1 MRRIP
6 FLALLGSVLLF
17 LVACAGQPTTTE
29 HNMVYYPAAHVYVMD
44 SYPGVYYHEG
54 YRDSYYRMQES
65 GWEQART
72 PIGPWRPV
80 KKHRLPPGLRKK
92 GQIGR

>member
-6 FLALLGSVLLF
+6 FLALFGSVGLF
-17 LVACAGQPTTTE
+17 LVACAGRPATTGP
-29 HNMVYYPAAHVYVMD
+29 MVYYPAAHVYVME

-54 YRDSYYRMQES
+54 YRDSYYRIQEK
-65 GWEQART
+65 GWEEARA

-80 KKHRLPPGLRKK
+80 KKHRLPPGLRKESRVAK
-92 GQIGR
+92 

>member
-1 MRRIP
+1 MKRIP
-6 FLALLGSVLLF
+6 LLALLGSLGLF
-17 LVACAGQPTTTE
+17 LVACAGQSTTTE
-29 HNMVYYPAAHVYVMD
+29 RMVYYPASHVYVME

-54 YRDSYYRMQES
+54 YRDSYYRIQES

-92 GQIGR
+92 AQLGQ